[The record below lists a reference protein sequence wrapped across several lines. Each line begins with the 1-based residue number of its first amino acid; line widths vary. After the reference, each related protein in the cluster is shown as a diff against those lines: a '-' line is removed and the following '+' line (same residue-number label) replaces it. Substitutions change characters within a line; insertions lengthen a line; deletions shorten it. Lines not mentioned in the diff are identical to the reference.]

1 MTMSMTYPSS
11 RIGNSGQ
18 CDQCKRSRGNMQDMG
33 RLKVEDATGTSI
45 ELMKWTCDK
54 CGYTMLFDL
63 SVARRRPWQGED
75 YTEILPD

>member
-33 RLKVEDATGTSI
+33 RLKLEDGTGTSI
-45 ELMKWTCDK
+45 ELMKWTCDQ

-63 SVARRRPWQGED
+63 GIARRRPWQGDD